1 MLPDRNNAACFIYA
15 RRLSNS
21 FWSQETGNIRSRRIP
36 RKVIRPSCE
45 DTALV
50 KPVVAPCRQFRP
62 GCEKGHGC
70 APKPRY
76 ERLCGK
82 CSTQSLPHLD
92 PAREGRESSR
102 RKQGGLRLHPP
113 CGHSSRKCR
122 LQGVFRGFSAILRTV
137 PLGGLRFAIFQ
148 KGGLHLTMDAPFC
161 PFYGLRYSRA
171 DQTAPG
177 SVSFSSLTGSR
188 NKKYH
193 LPPRG
198 FYAQMVEGGTCHDGR
213 SKLTTQLKSYY
224 YRRNNT
230 PTVLDLN

>member
-1 MLPDRNNAACFIYA
+1 MCTERKNARTKHPLPACKC
-15 RRLSNS
+15 S
-21 FWSQETGNIRSRRIP
+21 P
-36 RKVIRPSCE
+36 RKARCRPVSAVSPGARKR
-45 DTALV
+45 TQL
-50 KPVVAPCRQFRP
+50 RP
-62 GCEKGHGC
+62 K
-70 APKPRY
+70 ARY

-82 CSTQSLPHLD
+82 CSTQSLPKLD
-92 PAREGRESSR
+92 PTREGRKVSR

-122 LQGVFRGFSAILRTV
+122 LQGDFRGFSAIFRTG

-148 KGGLHLTMDAPFC
+148 KGGLCLPKDALFC
-161 PFYGLRYSRA
+161 PFCRLRYSRA
-171 DQTAPG
+171 GQTAPG

-224 YRRNNT
+224 YRKNNT